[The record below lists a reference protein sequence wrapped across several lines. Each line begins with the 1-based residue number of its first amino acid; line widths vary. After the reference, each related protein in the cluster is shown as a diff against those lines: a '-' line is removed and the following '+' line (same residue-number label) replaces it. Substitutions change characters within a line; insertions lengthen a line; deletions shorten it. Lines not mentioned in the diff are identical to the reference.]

1 MREFRRE
8 REGQIVRGEEVR
20 EGKVFFL
27 ERKREL
33 RSQRESEEQRK
44 MERNKKVKKWLVI
57 VGKKMKRQEGI

>member
-1 MREFRRE
+1 M
-8 REGQIVRGEEVR
+8 RGEEVR

-33 RSQRESEEQRK
+33 RSYRESEEQRK
-44 MERNKKVKKWLVI
+44 MKRNKKVKKWLVI